1 MTCTSAKQTLT
12 KYILVLVFTV
22 AMISGFTSLYAAGG
36 QGAAY
41 PGAKVA
47 TIEREN
53 TPRSRQGTEGVDDDV
68 PGLSWHRR

>member
-36 QGAAY
+36 QGAASA
-41 PGAKVA
+41 GTKVA

-53 TPRSRQGTEGVDDDV
+53 SDG
-68 PGLSWHRR
+68 